1 MFPVGVVWLGG
12 LIAENL
18 ACGEHLCQLSK
29 SLCLAWKLLG
39 ANVRVVPVLQHK
51 NFCQFRRNTGSSLR
65 RRGEN
70 LIPIAMSEKT
80 TQLED
85 SGTLSLDL
93 NASSPILLNGWQTKA
108 RAPQRD
114 CASM

>member
-12 LIAENL
+12 LIAGNL
-18 ACGEHLCQLSK
+18 ASGEHLCQLTK

-39 ANVRVVPVLQHK
+39 AYVGVVPVLQHK
-51 NFCQFRRNTGSSLR
+51 NLCQFRWNTGSSLR

-70 LIPIAMSEKT
+70 LISMMMSEES

-85 SGTLSLDL
+85 SGTLSLNL
-93 NASSPILLNGWQTKA
+93 NASGPILLN
-108 RAPQRD
+108 
-114 CASM
+114 